1 MERFVQS
8 NAHSLIVRED
18 ILSVGMAAANA
29 WGLLLLTL
37 MLGYG
42 LVEFPRSLWYSAST
56 RWTLTDCEMSA
67 PRLREA
73 AIDADTEVYDVT
85 RVIIFIDE

>member
-1 MERFVQS
+1 
-8 NAHSLIVRED
+8 
-18 ILSVGMAAANA
+18 MAAANA

-56 RWTLTDCEMSA
+56 RWSLTDCEMSA

-73 AIDADTEVYDVT
+73 MIDADTEVYDVT
-85 RVIIFIDE
+85 RVIFYGLMNRTLALSPKRWPVMIL